1 MTQTAIDSTLDYA
14 LALFP
19 PEKLG
24 FILLIAL
31 AVFAFTQAIKV
42 IFRISQKLPTLTQ
55 VALRLVAVGSAFP
68 LAYGVWPVRDLAAI
82 APIALISW
90 GLAHLTAEKG
100 MAALREFLPR
110 WYRVLNGEPN
120 RRHED
125 KGPKRGQYDRRRE
138 T

>member
-1 MTQTAIDSTLDYA
+1 MQTPIDNPWDYA

-31 AVFAFTQAIKV
+31 AVFALTQAIKV
-42 IFRISQKLPTLTQ
+42 IFRISQKLPTLGQT
-55 VALRLVAVGSAFP
+55 ALRLVAVGSAFP

-100 MAALREFLPR
+100 MAALAEFSPR
-110 WYRVLNGEPN
+110 WHRVLNASPN
-120 RRHED
+120 RRIDD
-125 KGPKRGQYDRRRE
+125 KGPKRGQYERRCE
-138 T
+138 K

>member
-1 MTQTAIDSTLDYA
+1 MTQPIDSATDYF

-31 AVFAFTQAIKV
+31 AVFALTQAIKV
-42 IFRISQKLPTLTQ
+42 IFRVSQKLPTLTQ

-68 LAYGVWPVRDLAAI
+68 LAYGVWPVKDLAAI

-100 MAALREFLPR
+100 MAVLKEFAPR
-110 WYRVLNGEPN
+110 WYRVLNAEPEN
-120 RRHED
+120 RRED
-125 KGPKRGQYDRRRE
+125 VGPKRGQYERRRE

>member
-1 MTQTAIDSTLDYA
+1 MTQPIDSPLDYA

-31 AVFAFTQAIKV
+31 AVFALTQAIKI
-42 IFRISQKLPTLTQ
+42 IFRVSRKLPTLTQ
-55 VALRLVAVGSAFP
+55 VALRLIAVGSAFP
-68 LAYGVWPVRDLAAI
+68 LAWGVWPVRELAAI

-100 MAALREFLPR
+100 MAALAEFYPR
-110 WYRVLNGEPN
+110 IYRVLNASPEM
-120 RRHED
+120 RRED
-125 KGPKRGQYDRRRE
+125 RGPKRGQYERRRE
-138 T
+138 K